1 MADEPATPAAVDTPE
16 AFVADAEA
24 LLRRLGATDAGF
36 AAVAER
42 LRRLAAEPSLM
53 DRPDLA
59 GLHGSAVASIL
70 CEGSDGTALMLA
82 CFPHEEPTPVHNHN
96 SWGVV
101 CVVRGTDRY
110 LRWQREDD
118 GADPAHARLRL
129 AEERTLRPG
138 DVLWF
143 GEPPH
148 DIHSQQGIGEPAW
161 ELVYFGSNPN
171 TRPRAYFDP
180 EAETVT
186 YADAAG

>member
-1 MADEPATPAAVDTPE
+1 MAEEPAAPAAPDTPE
-16 AFVADAEA
+16 AFVADAET

-53 DRPDLA
+53 DRAGLA
-59 GLHGSAVASIL
+59 GLHGSAGATIL
-70 CEGSDGTALMLA
+70 HEGAGGTALMLA
-82 CFPHEEPTPVHNHN
+82 CFPHEQPTPVHNHN

-110 LRWQREDD
+110 LRWEREDD
-118 GADPAHARLRL
+118 GADPARARLRL
-129 AEERTLRPG
+129 ADERTLRAG

-143 GEPPH
+143 QEPPH
-148 DIHSQQGIGEPAW
+148 DIHSQQGIDQPAW
-161 ELVYFGSNPN
+161 ELVYFGCNPN

-180 EAETVT
+180 EAGTVS